1 MKYKNITTIASILTF
16 INAFFFLLFPDLSLF
31 LLGRTTNL
39 TGLMNTRIS
48 GACALGLSALTWS
61 SRNTKSNE
69 VQRVVYI
76 GNLTAF
82 GILIVVDFHGVMLS
96 AINEL
101 GWLIF
106 FVDLLIFLGFLSSAI
121 KNRGS

>member
-1 MKYKNITTIASILTF
+1 MKYKTITTIASILTF
-16 INAFFFLLFPDLSLF
+16 INAFFFLLFPKYSLF

-48 GACALGLSALTWS
+48 GACALGLGALTWS
-61 SRNTKSNE
+61 ARDTKSND

-76 GNLTAF
+76 GNLIVF
-82 GILIVVDFHGVMLS
+82 GILIPVDFHGLMVS
-96 AINEL
+96 AINEI

-106 FVDLLIFLGFLSSAI
+106 IVCIL
-121 KNRGS
+121 